1 MSADEFTDPQRSHVP
16 RTTRRFR
23 EGPRPVGQGM
33 DRVLKHLNAPTAEV
47 VQSVFTDWT
56 RLVGEVIGEHTRP
69 AKIENGTLFLE
80 VDNAAW
86 ASEMEWM
93 SEDILRRVS
102 ERADT
107 VEINRIKVVIAR

>member
-1 MSADEFTDPQRSHVP
+1 MSADDVP
-16 RTTRRFR
+16 RDRVGRVTSRFR
-23 EGPRPVGQGM
+23 EGPRPVGQSI
-33 DRVLKHLNAPTAEV
+33 DRVLKHLHAPKAEV
-47 VQSVFTDWT
+47 VEQVFGDWE
-56 RLVGEVIGEHTRP
+56 RLVGEVIGAHTTP
-69 AKIENGTLFLE
+69 MKIEDGTLFLE